1 MTAAFTAR
9 AKTMLPQAMRRVWPA
24 MSRAVGT
31 ALSEIKKIPNK
42 MVAAVGIDKVPAVL
56 AALEGGMVDK
66 LYIDQPAAAEIMRRK
81 TAQKKSDP
89 I

>member
-1 MTAAFTAR
+1 
-9 AKTMLPQAMRRVWPA
+9 
-24 MSRAVGT
+24 
-31 ALSEIKKIPNK
+31 